1 MIEITN
7 LSKHYQ
13 DKAIL
18 NHINLTIPS
27 GGITSIIGPN
37 GAGKSTLLSTI
48 GRLLPLEQGSIRIN
62 NLDLATTSSDVLAK
76 NISILRQENQFTT
89 RLTVKELVSFGRYPY
104 TKGRLTAQDKTYI
117 DEALAFA
124 DLTSLSDR
132 FLDELSGGQRQRAYV
147 AMVLCQNTDYVLLDE
162 PLNNLDMKHSV
173 QMMQQ
178 IRRAADELNKT
189 IVLVVHDINFAI
201 AYSDQIIA
209 IRQGRIVYDGCVDG
223 LMDEEKLES
232 IFDTPIKIDL
242 YRDKKICVYYRVN

>member
-27 GGITSIIGPN
+27 GGVTSIIGPN

-104 TKGRLTAQDKTYI
+104 TKGHLTAQDKTYI

-209 IRQGRIVYDGCVDG
+209 IKQGHIVYNGCVDG
-223 LMDEEKLES
+223 LMDEEKLER

-242 YRDKKICVYYRVN
+242 YRDKKICIYYRVN